1 MASTILMRRQ
11 GASFSQFPSWCCSKL
26 SFSTMQAAA
35 APPVMFNK
43 WVLGRRPF
51 LHFKLSRTVACA
63 ADTRI
68 PSNTVKA
75 AHSTSAAVS
84 HVESCALQK
93 AAHSTNAAVEEEVKK
108 ENKCSSVQ
116 QLSTTTI
123 ITPTLVPD
131 LFLESS
137 SILDDEMEDILETE
151 DDADDDDD
159 DSVLESAAIVVG
171 VAEEEVMEVSPTGN
185 VCIVGVDPDVSG
197 ALAVIKS
204 EDQGAAAEVLDVP
217 CVKVAVGKT
226 MRRRHDTCSIAAL
239 VHQLNAPQGS
249 IAYVEQAQP
258 FPKDGKQG
266 WYSTGF
272 GYGAWVG
279 ILVASGFRVV
289 PVRAQAWKKAAGICG
304 REYTKDDSRALASM
318 LFPEL
323 SPLLKRKKDHG
334 RADALLI
341 ARFGKKS
348 LETGES

>member
-1 MASTILMRRQ
+1 
-11 GASFSQFPSWCCSKL
+11 
-26 SFSTMQAAA
+26 
-35 APPVMFNK
+35 MFNK
-43 WVLGRRPF
+43 WVLGSRPF
-51 LHFKLSRTVACA
+51 LHFKLSRAVACA
-63 ADTRI
+63 ADTRT
-68 PSNTVKA
+68 PSNKVK
-75 AHSTSAAVS
+75 V
-84 HVESCALQK
+84 
-93 AAHSTNAAVEEEVKK
+93 AHSTNAAVEEEVKK
-108 ENKCSSVQ
+108 ENECSSVQ

-123 ITPTLVPD
+123 TTPTLVPD

-137 SILDDEMEDILETE
+137 AILDDEMEDILETE
-151 DDADDDDD
+151 DDDDDDD
-159 DSVLESAAIVVG
+159 ESVLESAAIVVG

-226 MRRRHDTCSIAAL
+226 MRRRHDTCSIATL
-239 VHQLNAPQGS
+239 VHQLNAPRGS
-249 IAYVEQAQP
+249 VAYVEQAQP